1 MLYCLFKSS
10 CSFFYPVRAQKTRK
24 LNHKK
29 RKKALSWLRGHIRC
43 LHGTWSRI
51 CFLQLQVFIWQFC
64 FRITYKKNVFQQRR
78 WTENAWTH
86 RKTLCLTANKAN
98 KTAGVWTREWSD
110 WIISGVSN
118 RHCRV
123 EDGGSGTSSWLTL
136 KVHFILKVFKEEKAF
151 KEENDCVFYLL
162 GQINVC
168 THLLELQEI
177 QK

>member
-1 MLYCLFKSS
+1 MSQYKINKMTYLASLNALLFIQIILQL
-10 CSFFYPVRAQKTRK
+10 FYPVKAQKTRK
-24 LNHKK
+24 LKHKK
-29 RKKALSWLRGHIRC
+29 QKKALSWLRGHIRC

-86 RKTLCLTANKAN
+86 RKTLCLTANKSN
-98 KTAGVWTREWSD
+98 KTAGVWTCEWND

-123 EDGGSGTSSWLTL
+123 EDELVELFHGSLWRYTL
-136 KVHFILKVFKEEKAF
+136 
-151 KEENDCVFYLL
+151 Y
-162 GQINVC
+162 
-168 THLLELQEI
+168 
-177 QK
+177 